1 MNSPKFQFEYVDG
14 PVGSFKTTS
23 LLNYLRNNPIPA
35 TICTQTNNLS
45 GQYVDAEGLDIE
57 MICREVRKDG
67 DYTAASQTYRER
79 LQSSASRIYAANQ
92 QVAIACQD
100 ADPDRFH
107 FFDEIPVV
115 FETFKFNSLPLSQDF
130 VSGWLASALSDEPSY
145 YELVDTDFIRNI
157 AEHGWKDDVLKD
169 CEEIITVA
177 QRIASKHYR
186 VFVHAKSFNAFKN
199 GIPKQLQFFVVA
211 RPSLFPKHS
220 VFMGANYK
228 RSLQYLIWSVSE
240 DVEFV
245 PHPVIKAKHDD
256 LSHKAEQTEIYYVS
270 ERNFSKAL
278 FNEKIP
284 GIQKAVKA
292 TSFPKIAKATGK
304 AIAEQF
310 PGVKFIYCSNSEY
323 ERTKW
328 AGPLGTLVSSNS
340 RGWNGG
346 RDFNMAVFMA
356 AINFDKA
363 TTTFLWKLFGIDKEA
378 AKYAL
383 TYESAYQFA
392 GRTSLRMKDSKDRKE
407 RVILIFGDRATAKAM
422 QGFIP
427 GCAEP
432 KLIDLGIPE
441 LLFPDDEPETDNE
454 GDAEAKQTEA
464 SVQPGKV
471 EKTEEE
477 LREAN
482 NVHSQLR
489 NRRIRILKNHAET
502 LQYEGFRFRFWAHH
516 SAVETLE
523 TEALSWEDVL
533 EFFRTYVNGEEVST
547 KDANKMFR
555 EGVFFDNENHLLK
568 DNIQSTK
575 IVVLDIDNVTGDVNE
590 LSGYLKSRKISH
602 LLVST
607 YSCLNVEN
615 YSERQIKIR
624 VLIPLTE
631 AVDAENYSRIIRLLN
646 RDIREKFPSGEF
658 DSQFPVDPACMSIN
672 NRFYAP
678 CRPAKGEPIFIDGT
692 YYDYDITRFV
702 KKAAVF
708 LDARWCMV
716 RNLPEDLEAPAI
728 KRHIAG
734 SVRKSADEIVMECA
748 ELAGA
753 GNGDGP
759 FYNAAVELIKAGY
772 SKEEAIAA
780 LSGKEHMFGSGRGRN
795 AERAVT
801 NAKAKQRAIAA

>member
-45 GQYVDAEGLDIE
+45 GQYETAEGLDIE
-57 MICREVRKDG
+57 MISREVRKDG

-79 LQSSASRIYAANQ
+79 LQSSPARIYAVNQ

-145 YELVDTDFIRNI
+145 YEMVATDFIRNI
-157 AEHGWKDDVLKD
+157 AEHGWQDDVLKD
-169 CEEIITVA
+169 CEDILIVA
-177 QRIASKHYR
+177 QRIASPHYR

-199 GIPKQLQFFVVA
+199 GIPKQLQFFVAA

-228 RSLQYLIWSVSE
+228 KSLQYLIWSVSE

-245 PHPVIKAKHDD
+245 PHPEIKAKHAD
-256 LSHKAEQTEIYYVS
+256 LSHKAAMTEIYYVS

-278 FNEKIP
+278 FNEKTP
-284 GIQKAVKA
+284 GIQKPVKA

-310 PGVKFIYCSNSEY
+310 PRVKFIYCSNSEY

-356 AINFDKA
+356 AINYDPA
-363 TTTFLWKLFGIDKEA
+363 TITFLRKVFGINKEA

-383 TYESAYQFA
+383 TFESAYQFA
-392 GRTSLRMKDSKDRKE
+392 GRTSLRMKDSNE

-422 QGFIP
+422 QTFIP
-427 GCAEP
+427 GSAEP
-432 KLIDLGIPE
+432 ELIDLGIPE
-441 LLFPDDEPETDNE
+441 LLFPDDEPETDDE
-454 GDAEAKQTEA
+454 GEVEGKQTEA
-464 SVQPGKV
+464 SVQPVKI
-471 EKTEEE
+471 EKTADE

-489 NRRIRILKNHAET
+489 NRRKRILKNHAET
-502 LQYEGFRFRFWAHH
+502 LQYEGFRFRFWAHR
-516 SAVETLE
+516 SAVITEET
-523 TEALSWEDVL
+523 DVL
-533 EFFRTYVNGEEVST
+533 DWETILEYFRTYVNREEIPE

-568 DNIQSTK
+568 DNIRSTK
-575 IVVLDIDNVTGDVNE
+575 IVVLDIDNVTGDVKE
-590 LSGYLKSRKISH
+590 LSAYLKSRKISH
-602 LLVST
+602 LVVST

-615 YSERQIKIR
+615 YSERQMKIR

-646 RDIREKFPSGEF
+646 RDIREKFPKDEF
-658 DSQFPVDPACMSIN
+658 GSQFPVDPACMSIN

-678 CRPAKGEPIFIDGT
+678 CRPAKGEPVFIDGT
-692 YYDYDITRFV
+692 YYDFDITRFV
-702 KKAAVF
+702 KKAPVF
-708 LDARWCMV
+708 LDARWCMC
-716 RNLPEDLEAPAI
+716 RNLPEDLEAPVI
-728 KRHIAG
+728 KRHIAS
-734 SVRKSADEIVMECA
+734 SVRKTADEIVFECA
-748 ELAGA
+748 AMAGA

-780 LSGKEHMFGSGRGRN
+780 LSGKEHMFGSGNGRN

-801 NAKAKQRAIAA
+801 HVVDKQRSRAA

>member
-1 MNSPKFQFEYVDG
+1 MQLTYVDG

-23 LLNYLRNNPIPA
+23 LLSYLRNNSIPA
-35 TICTQTNNLS
+35 TVCTQTNNLS
-45 GQYVDAEGLDIE
+45 GQYVTADGLDIE

-79 LQSSASRIYAANQ
+79 LLSDPARLYAINQ
-92 QVAIACQD
+92 QVAVACQD
-100 ADPDRFH
+100 ADPDRFY
-107 FFDEIPVV
+107 FFDEVPVV

-145 YELVDTDFIRNI
+145 YEMVATDFIRNI

-169 CEEIITVA
+169 CEDILTVA
-177 QRIASKHYR
+177 QRIASDHYR

-199 GIPKQLQFFVVA
+199 GIPKQLQFFIVA

-220 VFMGANYK
+220 TFMGANYK
-228 RSLQYLIWSVSE
+228 KSLQYLIWSVSE

-245 PHPVIKAKHDD
+245 PHPNIKAQHDD

-278 FNEKIP
+278 FNEKTP
-284 GIQKAVKA
+284 RIQKAVKA

-310 PGVKFIYCSNSEY
+310 AGIKFIYCSNSEY

-356 AINFDKA
+356 AINYDPA
-363 TTTFLWKLFGIDKEA
+363 TLTFLRKLYGINKEA

-383 TYESAYQFA
+383 TFESAYQFA
-392 GRTSLRMKDSKDRKE
+392 GRTSLRMKDSGE
-407 RVILIFGDRATAKAM
+407 RVILIFGDRATANAM

-441 LLFPDDEPETDNE
+441 LLFPDDEPEADEE
-454 GDAEAKQTEA
+454 GEA
-464 SVQPGKV
+464 SVQPVKV
-471 EKTEEE
+471 EKTADE
-477 LREAN
+477 LREEN

-489 NRRIRILKNHAET
+489 NRRIRILKNHDET

-516 SAVETLE
+516 SAMETLE
-523 TEALSWEDVL
+523 TEALAWEDVL

-575 IVVLDIDNVTGDVNE
+575 IVVLDIDNVTGDVKE
-590 LSGYLKSRKISH
+590 LSAYLKCRKISH
-602 LLVST
+602 LIVST
-607 YSCLNVEN
+607 FSCVNVEN
-615 YSERQIKIR
+615 YSEQQIKIR

-646 RDIREKFPSGEF
+646 RDIREKF
-658 DSQFPVDPACMSIN
+658 DNQFPVDPACMSIN

-734 SVRKSADEIVMECA
+734 SVRKTSDEIVLECA
-748 ELAGA
+748 AMAGA

-780 LSGKEHMFGSGRGRN
+780 LSGKEHMFGSGKGRN

-801 NAKAKQRAIAA
+801 NAKSKQRVMIAAE